1 MDVPLSVLSQVAAIF
16 EELEIP
22 YVLVGSFA
30 SSMHGMY
37 RATADID
44 ILADV
49 KADQVR
55 PLLTVLQNAFYV
67 DEHAI
72 RDAVAQRR
80 SFNAIHYDSVFK
92 VDIFIPKTDDFA
104 RVQLERRQ
112 LRRISPEGDDTV
124 FVATPEDTILAKL
137 RWYHAGEE
145 VSVNQWNDV
154 MGILGTSRESLDM
167 PYLQDWAEKL
177 GVTALL
183 QKALAEVEEDPT
195 T

>member
-1 MDVPLSVLSQVAAIF
+1 MDVPLSVLSQVAAAF
-16 EELEIP
+16 EKLEIP

-55 PLLTVLQNAFYV
+55 PLLAALQNAFYV

-72 RDAVAQRR
+72 REAVAQRR
-80 SFNAIHYDSVFK
+80 SFNAIHFDSVFK
-92 VDIFIPKTDDFA
+92 VDVFIPKTDDFA

-112 LRRISPEGDDTV
+112 LRRISPDTEDNV
-124 FVATPEDTILAKL
+124 FVATAEDTILAKL
-137 RWYHAGEE
+137 RWYQAGEE
-145 VSVNQWNDV
+145 VSANQWNDV
-154 MGILGTSRESLDM
+154 LGILGTSRESLDM
-167 PYLQDWAEKL
+167 SYLHNWAEKL
-177 GVTALL
+177 SVTDLL
-183 QKALAEVEEDPT
+183 QKALGEVEEDPT
-195 T
+195 I